1 MSRAFVDED
10 DQSPEQDVPEI
21 RIPLPAGAKNYVTP
35 AGAVKLQEE
44 LTRLDREERPRLAAE
59 VSRLVRGEG
68 AEAAQS
74 DPDRL
79 ERSRRRLREIQ
90 RRIEYLNR
98 MVARMQVIEPEPSGS
113 GSSDGPAGPPRVQ
126 FGVPVVVR
134 GPDGAATEYR
144 IVGVDESEPQRGLVS
159 WISPLARALTGAR
172 PGDRVEVDLP
182 DGRAVMEIVAIG
194 TEESVGALE
203 KKAPDR

>member
-1 MSRAFVDED
+1 VSRAFVDED

-35 AGAVKLQEE
+35 AGAAKLQEE
-44 LTRLDREERPRLAAE
+44 LARLDRDERPHLAAA
-59 VSRLVRGEG
+59 VARMVRGEG
-68 AEAAQS
+68 AGAAES

-98 MVARMQVIEPEPSGS
+98 MIVRLQVIEPEPSGS
-113 GSSDGPAGPPRVQ
+113 GGSDGPEGPPCVQ
-126 FGVPVVVR
+126 FGVPVVVQAPEG
-134 GPDGAATEYR
+134 GPTEYR
-144 IVGVDESEPQRGLVS
+144 IVGVDESEPERGLVS
-159 WISPLARALTGAR
+159 WISPLGRALTGAR
-172 PGDRVEVDLP
+172 AGDRVEVDLP
-182 DGRAVMEIVAIG
+182 DGRAVLHILAVG
-194 TEESVGALE
+194 TKDSIRALE